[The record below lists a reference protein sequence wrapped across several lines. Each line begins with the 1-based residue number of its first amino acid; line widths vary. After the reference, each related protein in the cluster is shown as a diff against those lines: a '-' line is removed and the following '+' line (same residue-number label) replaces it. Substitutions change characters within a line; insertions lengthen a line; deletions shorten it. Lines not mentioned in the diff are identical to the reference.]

1 MGQLAVLENCR
12 HLKVVSLQQPQKFH
26 HLCESVAGAMTKA
39 MFRSRD
45 SSRSGLVCRKARR
58 FLSHLAHLPLMLIME
73 PHGAITGVPTA
84 LHRVCVCV
92 CVFQHITGFQQPALF
107 AARFDPDSRGSNSND
122 TQWPWDREIYR
133 GEYTERNQ
141 TLSYVYQAASCDSLS
156 HRDEKKQLS
165 LYCFFP

>member
-1 MGQLAVLENCR
+1 
-12 HLKVVSLQQPQKFH
+12 
-26 HLCESVAGAMTKA
+26 

-92 CVFQHITGFQQPALF
+92 CVCFNTSLAFSNLRSLLHALIQT
-107 AARFDPDSRGSNSND
+107 AEVQTAMTHSGL
-122 TQWPWDREIYR
+122 E
-133 GEYTERNQ
+133 TERYIEGNTQ
-141 TLSYVYQAASCDSLS
+141 RETKHFLTFIKLPPVTASATEMRRNSFPCIA
-156 HRDEKKQLS
+156 
-165 LYCFFP
+165 FFHKAPYKTSVNSVSNNTF